1 MKTNADLLTLVQF
14 LNSYIGESKTKG
26 QKKLSKIGEKIQPI
40 LDEFNEKK
48 EELRL
53 DNASVDSNGNLI
65 LNEKGEYY
73 FSKESV
79 KKLNSQLKE
88 LLLSE
93 INFVPIPVINPEG
106 LEIYPFLSGWVNGVE
121 FKKSEEIEL

>member
-14 LNSYIGESKTKG
+14 LNAHIGESKTKG

>member
-1 MKTNADLLTLVQF
+1 MKKYSDLLRLIQI
-14 LNSYIGESKTKG
+14 LNAVGQQANTKA
-26 QKKLSKIGEKIQPI
+26 QKKLAKIGEKIQPI